1 MMNILLENF
10 PHDIHNHISDMLRPK
25 EWAHAESKMKIN
37 PFAKAPDI
45 ATIITL
51 HRNFNKVPLW
61 KNFEWSE
68 RIRKWSD
75 ENLTKMRWK
84 YGFGQLG
91 DEMIKKGWE
100 SKINNDYRH
109 QGCYVETTLM
119 EGIGPYYGQLKEIKI
134 IWFEV
139 SLKNLITGDR
149 PLPHC
154 FGNDGRADMRENGA
168 KFEFTH
174 KFVPA
179 PSLLTRLPKSK
190 RYDWLIECFK
200 ECVLDYWG
208 EKIGGESSDFM
219 KEFKKMMGLPSEYEL
234 SNAQLFKK
242 FLEELQ
248 VQSMSAPT
256 MSFPTLS

>member
-1 MMNILLENF
+1 
-10 PHDIHNHISDMLRPK
+10 MLRPK
-25 EWAHAESKMKIN
+25 EWVHAESKMKIN

-75 ENLTKMRWK
+75 ENLTKIRWK

-109 QGCYVETTLM
+109 QGCYVETMIGTSVGTGFSE
-119 EGIGPYYGQLKEIKI
+119 EGCEYKVIL
-134 IWFEV
+134 FEV
-139 SLKNLITGDR
+139 SLRDLITGIR

-154 FGNDGRADMRENGA
+154 FG
-168 KFEFTH
+168 
-174 KFVPA
+174 
-179 PSLLTRLPKSK
+179 
-190 RYDWLIECFK
+190 
-200 ECVLDYWG
+200 
-208 EKIGGESSDFM
+208 SSDAA
-219 KEFKKMMGLPSEYEL
+219 YR
-234 SNAQLFKK
+234 
-242 FLEELQ
+242 
-248 VQSMSAPT
+248 
-256 MSFPTLS
+256 